1 MPAGAVG
8 SCWAADSW
16 SATAWEANSWAD
28 AEALAFVLDLNT
40 RILVYLR
47 DFYSDADGDLSTL
60 IKRYLESADSGTGD
74 MTQRFKNLIQ
84 DATDAS

>member
-1 MPAGAVG
+1 MPSGPIG
-8 SCWAADSW
+8 GCWAAGTWAD
-16 SATAWEANSWAD
+16 TAWEVNTWGD

-40 RILVYLR
+40 LILVYLR